1 MNYKLLSKEEWLLHQ
16 SMKDMRESNGAW
28 TSSSS
33 NIDASLAVVVKY
45 GDRINYGI
53 SDTVF
58 GGCQVKNVDT
68 IEKVHDLCD
77 PNRKLVVLS
86 ARNYLSDNIF
96 ILYYVQETESDTN

>member
-1 MNYKLLSKEEWLLHQ
+1 MNYKLLSKEEWLLYQ
-16 SMKDMRESNGAW
+16 SMKDLRESNGSR
-28 TSSSS
+28 TNSS
-33 NIDASLAVVVKY
+33 NIDASVAVVVKY

-86 ARNYLSDNIF
+86 ARNYLSDFIF
-96 ILYYVQETESDTN
+96 ILYHVPEAESDTN

>member
-16 SMKDMRESNGAW
+16 SMKDMGESNGGW
-28 TSSSS
+28 TSSS
-33 NIDASLAVVVKY
+33 NIDASVAVVVKY
-45 GDRINYGI
+45 GDRVNYGS

-58 GGCQVKNVDT
+58 GECQVRNVDA
-68 IEKVHDLCD
+68 IEEVHDLCD

-96 ILYYVQETESDTN
+96 ILYYVQEAENDTN